1 MKTATVRE
9 LRNDFGRLSKWLEK
23 GETIEILKRG
33 KPVAELVPKTSGKPK
48 VLLGATPSPYPLPPD
63 IDDPVD
69 ADWEALK

>member
-23 GETIEILKRG
+23 GETVQIIKRG
-33 KPVAELVPKTSGKPK
+33 KPFAELVPKPSGKPK
-48 VLLGATPSPYPLPPD
+48 TLLGATPSPFPLPPD

-69 ADWEALK
+69 VEWEAMK

>member
-9 LRNDFGRLSKWLEK
+9 LRNDFGRISKWLEK
-23 GETIEILKRG
+23 GETVEILKRG
-33 KPVAELVPKTSGKPK
+33 KPVAELVPKLSGKPK
-48 VLLGATPSPYPLPPD
+48 VLLGATPSPYPLPAD

>member
-33 KPVAELVPKTSGKPK
+33 KPVAELVPKTNRKPK
-48 VLLGATPSPYPLPPD
+48 VLLGATPSPIPLPED
-63 IDDPVD
+63 IDDPVE